1 MGGIVID
8 KLLEKLSGF
17 GERERWLLLR
27 QLLNT
32 AIHDSTNGEHE
43 DRVFGQ
49 RLYNLLEKHIGT
61 VDNQRQQEEELQTH
75 VHIVFSL
82 SEAGSLKVVLSQLGK
97 REESR
102 VVAFND
108 WFSVGPITELSTK
121 EGQLRRRI
129 WLMEHDRDSYY
140 LDSINKEHQIERMID
155 TLKNIPENKTVV
167 IWCGDN
173 AHDQTGLRF
182 AMYLLRERERPVHVV
197 NVTQILKDTGQD
209 DAPLSQAL
217 VERDKY
223 IDIVRNYGEGI
234 PLNSDLRQRYESE
247 WLELAGQDYVLRLW
261 EEGKVMGCQED
272 KLDEV
277 IVKSVMELLDKQNP
291 GDMVS
296 AGEVVTKILEIS
308 KQHISYSFIIYRIW
322 CLVSEG
328 VLMFKGQPGF
338 PHQFSIGLSH
348 V

>member
-8 KLLEKLSGF
+8 KLFEKLSAF
-17 GERERWLLLR
+17 GEREHWLLLR

-32 AIHDSTNGEHE
+32 AVHDSTNSEHE

-49 RLYNLLEKHIGT
+49 RLYNLMEKHIDT
-61 VDNQRQQEEELQTH
+61 VNNQRLQEEELQTH
-75 VHIVFSL
+75 VHIVISL
-82 SEAGSLKVVLSQLGK
+82 SEAGSLKVALSQLGK

-121 EGQLRRRI
+121 EGQLRRRM

-140 LDSINKEHQIERMID
+140 SDSINKEHQIERMID
-155 TLKNIPENKTVV
+155 TLKNIPENKKVV

-182 AMYLLRERERPVHVV
+182 AMYLLRERKSPVHMV
-197 NVTQILKDTGQD
+197 NVTQILTDMGQGN
-209 DAPLSQAL
+209 APISQAL
-217 VERDKY
+217 FERDKY

-234 PLNSDLRQRYESE
+234 PLNSDLRKRYASE
-247 WLELAGQDYVLRLW
+247 WMELARQDDVLRLW

-277 IVKSVMELLDKQNP
+277 IVKSVMELLDKHHPDVLVN
-291 GDMVS
+291 V
-296 AGEVVTKILEIS
+296 GEVVTKLLEIS
-308 KQHISYSFIIYRIW
+308 QQRISYSFIMYRIW
-322 CLVSEG
+322 CLVSDD
-328 VLMFKGQPGF
+328 VLTFKGQPGF
-338 PHQFSIGLSH
+338 PYQFLLGVSH

>member
-8 KLLEKLSGF
+8 KLFEKLSGF
-17 GERERWLLLR
+17 GEREHCFLLR
-27 QLLNT
+27 QLLKT

-49 RLYNLLEKHIGT
+49 RLYKLMEMHIDA
-61 VDNQRQQEEELQTH
+61 VNNQRLQDEELQTH

-82 SEAGSLKVVLSQLGK
+82 SEAGSLKVALSKVGK

-102 VVAFND
+102 VIAFND

-140 LDSINKEHQIERMID
+140 LDSINQEHQIERMID

-182 AMYLLRERERPVHVV
+182 AMYLLRERKSPVHMV
-197 NVTQILKDTGQD
+197 NVTQLLTETAQGN
-209 DAPLSQAL
+209 APISQAL

-223 IDIVRNYGEGI
+223 IDIVRKYSEGI
-234 PLNSDLRQRYESE
+234 PLSSDLRKRYESE
-247 WLELAGQDYVLRLW
+247 WLELAGQDDVLRLW
-261 EEGKVMGCQED
+261 EDGKVMGCQED

-277 IVKSVMELLDKQNP
+277 IVKSVMDLLDKHHP
-291 GDMVS
+291 GDLVN
-296 AGEVVTKILEIS
+296 AGEVVTKLMEIS
-308 KQHISYSFIIYRIW
+308 QQLISYSFIMYRIW
-322 CLVSEG
+322 SLVSDG
-328 VLMFKGQPGF
+328 VLTFKGQPGF
-338 PHQFSIGLSH
+338 PHQFSLGLSR

>member
-8 KLLEKLSGF
+8 KLFEKLSGF
-17 GERERWLLLR
+17 GEREHWLLLR
-27 QLLNT
+27 QLLKT

-49 RLYNLLEKHIGT
+49 RLYKLMEIHIDA
-61 VDNQRQQEEELQTH
+61 VNNQRLQQEKRQTH
-75 VHIVFSL
+75 VHVVFSL
-82 SEAGSLKVVLSQLGK
+82 SEAGSLKVALSKVGK

-108 WFSVGPITELSTK
+108 WFSVGPITELSTD
-121 EGQLRRRI
+121 EGQLRRRM

-140 LDSINKEHQIERMID
+140 SDIINQEHQIEHMID

-182 AMYLLRERERPVHVV
+182 AMYLLRERKSPVHVV
-197 NVTQILKDTGQD
+197 NVTQILTETGQAN
-209 DAPLSQAL
+209 APIAQAL

-223 IDIVRNYGEGI
+223 ID
-234 PLNSDLRQRYESE
+234 
-247 WLELAGQDYVLRLW
+247 
-261 EEGKVMGCQED
+261 
-272 KLDEV
+272 
-277 IVKSVMELLDKQNP
+277 P
-291 GDMVS
+291 GALVN
-296 AGEVVTKILEIS
+296 AGEVVTNLMEVS
-308 KQHISYSFIIYRIW
+308 QQRISYPFIMYRIW
-322 CLVSEG
+322 CLVSDG
-328 VLMFKGQPGF
+328 VLTFKGQPGF
-338 PHQFSIGLSH
+338 PHQFLLGLSR

>member
-1 MGGIVID
+1 MEMHID
-8 KLLEKLSGF
+8 AV
-17 GERERWLLLR
+17 
-27 QLLNT
+27 N
-32 AIHDSTNGEHE
+32 N
-43 DRVFGQ
+43 Q
-49 RLYNLLEKHIGT
+49 RL
-61 VDNQRQQEEELQTH
+61 QEEELQTH

-82 SEAGSLKVVLSQLGK
+82 SEAGSLKVALSKVGK

-121 EGQLRRRI
+121 EGQLRRRM

-155 TLKNIPENKTVV
+155 TLKNIPEHKTVV

-182 AMYLLRERERPVHVV
+182 AMYLLRERKRPVHMV
-197 NVTQILKDTGQD
+197 NVTQILTETAHGN
-209 DAPLSQAL
+209 APISQAL

-234 PLNSDLRQRYESE
+234 PLNSDLRKRYESE
-247 WLELAGQDYVLRLW
+247 WMELAGQDDVHRLW

-277 IVKSVMELLDKQNP
+277 IVKSVMELLDKHHP
-291 GDMVS
+291 GDLVN

-308 KQHISYSFIIYRIW
+308 QQHICYSFIMYRIW
-322 CLVSEG
+322 SLVSDG
-328 VLMFKGQPGF
+328 VLTFKGQPYF
-338 PHQFSIGLSH
+338 PHQFSLGLSH

>member
-8 KLLEKLSGF
+8 KLFEKLSGY
-17 GERERWLLLR
+17 GEREHWLLLR
-27 QLLNT
+27 QLVNT
-32 AIHDSTNGEHE
+32 AIHDSTHGEHE
-43 DRVFGQ
+43 DRMFGQ
-49 RLYNLLEKHIGT
+49 RLYHLMEMHIDT
-61 VDNQRQQEEELQTH
+61 VSYQRLQEEKLQTH

-82 SEAGSLKVVLSQLGK
+82 SEAGSLKVALSKVGK

-121 EGQLRRRI
+121 EGQLRRQM

-140 LDSINKEHQIERMID
+140 SDSINQEHQIERMID
-155 TLKNIPENKTVV
+155 TLKNIPESKTVV

-182 AMYLLRERERPVHVV
+182 AMYLLRERTSPVHMV
-197 NVTQILKDTGQD
+197 NVTQILTETAQGN
-209 DAPLSQAL
+209 APVSQAL

-223 IDIVRNYGEGI
+223 IEIVRNYGEGI
-234 PLNSDLRQRYESE
+234 PLNSDLRKRYESE
-247 WLELAGQDYVLRLW
+247 WLELAGQEDVLRLW
-261 EEGKVMGCQED
+261 EEGTIIGCQED

-277 IVKSVMELLDKQNP
+277 IVKSVMELQDKLNP
-291 GDMVS
+291 GNFVK
-296 AGEVVTKILEIS
+296 AGDVVTKILES
-308 KQHISYSFIIYRIW
+308 SQQRISYSFIIYRIW
-322 CLVSEG
+322 SLVSDG
-328 VLMFKGQPGF
+328 VLTFKGLPGF
-338 PHQFSIGLSH
+338 PHQFSLGLSH